1 MATGSKEQ
9 EAVTQL
15 EKQFKKNDGNWNEKE
30 AIEVAI
36 KVLQAVVSSDFK
48 ASDIEVGIATV
59 NKPLFRKLK
68 VAEVEAVLSEI
79 HEAL

>member
-1 MATGSKEQ
+1 
-9 EAVTQL
+9 
-15 EKQFKKNDGNWNEKE
+15 
-30 AIEVAI
+30 
-36 KVLQAVVSSDFK
+36 VSSDFK

-68 VAEVEAVLSEI
+68 VAEVEAVLSEM

>member
-1 MATGSKEQ
+1 M
-9 EAVTQL
+9 TQL

-59 NKPLFRKLK
+59 SKPPFRKLK
-68 VAEVEAVLSEI
+68 VSEVEAVLAEM
-79 HEAL
+79 HDAL